1 MKHYKNIFKI
11 LPLPCLLLEPK
22 EGYFII
28 KDANEYYFKVTGKT
42 REELVGMVI
51 PDVLPENPELLGN
64 SWKGIHDSLT
74 NVLLTGKSEK
84 IDALR
89 YDLLIPCINEF
100 EERYWQIENIPI
112 VNETTGLVNYILFI
126 ALDKTSEFLEQVKP
140 SGIVKEL
147 A

>member
-28 KDANEYYFKVTGKT
+28 KDANEHYFKVTGKT
-42 REELVGMVI
+42 REELLGMVI
-51 PDVLPENPELLGN
+51 PDAFPENPELLGN

-74 NVLLTGKSEK
+74 NVLLTGKSK
-84 IDALR
+84 KMDTLR

-140 SGIVKEL
+140 PGIVEEL